1 MSRWHSCNVFQ
12 AAAEPRA
19 VWQFNARKDDFVP
32 AGELKVPTGKPL
44 PASVIAR
51 SLRTLWQKKLNVAWL
66 PPEQVF
72 LRVLHLPQASL
83 AETRS
88 MVELQLEKL
97 SPLPVAQI
105 AWSLHLLPHT
115 PEQPQ
120 SIIVVIAPREQVEK
134 FLGKLEGEGFLSDR
148 LELPVVD
155 QLASTRATGD
165 GAWIYPGALGGADT
179 ALVAWWLGGSLQH
192 LGLIGAPAVT
202 NRAEA
207 LAAQLTQMAWA
218 GEVEGWFKGSP
229 DLNLVAGPEVAAE
242 WEPVLRASLGLP
254 VRVSP
259 PQPVAELALSTAR
272 RAAVAPADI
281 GLLPSDYATRYQQE
295 FVDRLWMRGLFA
307 VLGLYV
313 AGTLIYF
320 ALVGGQYYR
329 VNRQQSY
336 VKALGNSYTNAL
348 QLEARFQVLKDR
360 QDLKFAALDCWK
372 ATAELWP
379 DGAVLQDLAFRDGK
393 KLVLSGTASA
403 DQVLQLMEFNGKLR
417 KYQVNGQPLFAKV
430 EELISRKNPA
440 GNDVSWSFTCE
451 LKQGESL

>member
-32 AGELKVPTGKPL
+32 SGELKVPTGKPL

-83 AETRS
+83 SETRS

-120 SIIVVIAPREQVEK
+120 SIIVVIAPRDQVEK

-148 LELPVVD
+148 LEIPVVD

-192 LGLIGAPAVT
+192 LGFIGAPAVT

-229 DLNLVAGPEVAAE
+229 DLNLVAGPEAAAE
-242 WEPVLRASLGLP
+242 WEPVLRTALGLP

-259 PQPVAELALSTAR
+259 PQPPAELAISTAR

-307 VLGLYV
+307 VLGLYIAV
-313 AGTLIYF
+313 ALIYF
-320 ALVGGQYYR
+320 AFVGGQYYR
-329 VNRQQSY
+329 VNSLQSQ
-336 VKALGNSYTNAL
+336 VKALGNSYTNAM

-372 ATAELWP
+372 ATSELWP
-379 DGAVLQDLAFRDGK
+379 DGATLQDMAFRDGK
-393 KLVLSGTASA
+393 KLVLSGTASSDMVA
-403 DQVLQLMEFNGKLR
+403 QLIEFNDKLR

-440 GNDVSWSFTCE
+440 GSDVSWSFACE

>member
-1 MSRWHSCNVFQ
+1 MARWHSCNVFQ

-32 AGELKVPTGKPL
+32 SGELKVPTGKAL

-66 PPEQVF
+66 PAEQVF

-83 AETRS
+83 DETRS
-88 MVELQLEKL
+88 MVELQLEKI
-97 SPLPVAQI
+97 SPLPVTQI
-105 AWSLHLLPHT
+105 AWSLHLLPHE

-120 SIIVVIAPREQVEK
+120 SIIVVIAPRDQVEK

-155 QLASTRATGD
+155 QLASTKPTGD
-165 GAWIYPGALGGADT
+165 GAWIYPGALGGPDT

-192 LGLIGAPAVT
+192 LGLIGAPAIA

-218 GEVEGWFKGSP
+218 GEFEGWFKGSP
-229 DLNLVAGPEVAAE
+229 EIYLVAGPEAAAE
-242 WEPVLRASLGLP
+242 WEPILRSALGLP

-259 PQPVAELALSTAR
+259 PQPPAELALSTAR
-272 RAAVAPADI
+272 RAALAPAGT
-281 GLLPSDYATRYQQE
+281 GLLPAEYATRYQQE

-313 AGTLIYF
+313 AGALIYF
-320 ALVGGQYYR
+320 AFVGGQYYR
-329 VNRQQSY
+329 VNSLQSQ
-336 VKALGNSYTNAL
+336 VKALGGAYTNAL

-379 DGAVLQDLAFRDGK
+379 EGATLQDMAFRDGK
-393 KLVLSGTASA
+393 KLILSGTASA
-403 DQVLQLMEFNGKLR
+403 DSVTELISFTDKMR
-417 KYQVNGQPLFAKV
+417 KYQVNGQPLFSKV
-430 EELISRKNPA
+430 EELISRKSPA
-440 GNDVSWSFTCE
+440 GNDVTWSFACE